1 MEFLQL
7 VYFCSAAETENFA
20 KTAKD
25 FNVPATGISQS
36 IRRLEKEL
44 GVTLFD
50 RTANQVKLNARG
62 RLFYQNVRSGMDILE
77 GAQRKVRDD
86 GVEGTIR
93 LLVKANRNLVLK
105 TMARFLEKYKHVSFD
120 IDLEPDGD
128 LGKYDLIITD
138 NFYYREDYRRSG
150 LLDEAIVLAMP
161 KNHPL
166 ANKEDLA
173 VADLKKEPFLCY
185 HEGNGMNR
193 LTTSICAK
201 ADFSPRMAL
210 LCDDLGTL
218 ARCIEL
224 GIGVAMVPEVA
235 FQEYLSDKLCLRDIT
250 GFRRPTVVC
259 YDKRKLMSTAT
270 RVFLDMLHA
279 DAKEATGK

>member
-86 GVEGTIR
+86 GVEGTIH

-120 IDLEPDGD
+120 MDLDPDGG

-138 NFYYREDYRRSG
+138 NFYYREYYRRTG
-150 LLDEAIVLAMP
+150 LLDETIVLAMP

-166 ANKEDLA
+166 AEKEDLT

-185 HEGNGMNR
+185 HDGNGLNR
-193 LTTSICAK
+193 LTNSICAK
-201 ADFSPRMAL
+201 ADFSPKIAL
-210 LCDDLGTL
+210 LCDDLGSL

-224 GIGVAMVPEVA
+224 GMGVALVPGIA
-235 FQEYLSDKLCLRDIT
+235 FREFLSDKICLRDVS
-250 GFRRPTVVC
+250 GSRRPTVVC

-279 DAKEATGK
+279 DAKEAMGK

>member
-86 GVEGTIR
+86 GVEGTIH

-105 TMARFLEKYKHVSFD
+105 TMARFLEKYKRVTFD
-120 IDLEPDGD
+120 MDLESDGN

-138 NFYYREDYRRSG
+138 NFYYREYYRRSG
-150 LLDEAIVLAMP
+150 LLDETIVLAMP

-166 ANKEDLA
+166 AEKEDLT

-185 HEGNGMNR
+185 HEGNGLYR
-193 LTTSICAK
+193 LTNSICAK
-201 ADFSPRMAL
+201 ADFSPRLAL
-210 LCDDLGTL
+210 LCDDPGML

-224 GIGVAMVPEVA
+224 GMGVALVPEIA
-235 FQEYLSDKLCLRDIT
+235 FREYLSDKLCLRDIT

-279 DAKEATGK
+279 DAKETAGK

>member
-86 GVEGTIR
+86 GVEGTIH

-105 TMARFLEKYKHVSFD
+105 TMARFLEKYKHVTFD
-120 IDLEPDGD
+120 MDLDPDGG

-138 NFYYREDYRRSG
+138 NFYYREYYRRTG
-150 LLDEAIVLAMP
+150 LLDEVIVLAMP

-166 ANKEDLA
+166 AEKEDLT

-185 HEGNGMNR
+185 HDGNGLNR

-218 ARCIEL
+218 ARCVEL
-224 GIGVAMVPEVA
+224 GMGVALVPEIA
-235 FQEYLSDKLCLRDIT
+235 FREHFSDKLCLRDIT
-250 GFRRPTVVC
+250 GSRRPTVVC

-279 DAKEATGK
+279 DAKEAAGK